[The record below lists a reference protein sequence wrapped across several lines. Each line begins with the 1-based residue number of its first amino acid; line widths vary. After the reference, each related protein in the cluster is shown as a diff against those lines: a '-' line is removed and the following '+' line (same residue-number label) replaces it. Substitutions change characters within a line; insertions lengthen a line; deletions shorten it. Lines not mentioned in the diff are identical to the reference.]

1 MSFEILFVCL
11 WNFVVGPK
19 VSGGGCAPRSAV
31 HVHVHVLVLAGGASH
46 APPLGCRSPCRPDRG
61 LGRSS
66 GGAPSRAR
74 TPVLR
79 EVPRPREV
87 HHETEV
93 HHRLALLPR
102 NRLMVRRLDR
112 AGLIVRQRVCNQVQD
127 QVEVLADLAPGTHR
141 RPKDPPVFFSFLD
154 IEIGKLVFFSFL
166 DIEIGKKTKG
176 K

>member
-1 MSFEILFVCL
+1 MLPCLVFRLVLSTSILTLYTAVMSFEILFVCL

-102 NRLMVRRLDR
+102 NRLMVRPDYFP
-112 AGLIVRQRVCNQVQD
+112 
-127 QVEVLADLAPGTHR
+127 PGCCYGR
-141 RPKDPPVFFSFLD
+141 SV
-154 IEIGKLVFFSFL
+154 
-166 DIEIGKKTKG
+166 
-176 K
+176 